1 MRTPGGNSRE
11 PNSPARRRRGAGA
24 AHLRIWPRRCSH
36 RRWVEISLL
45 DLFIDW
51 NEAPQAARTRSC
63 LVPRLACC
71 SNRLQP
77 RLPRGA
83 LSAAP

>member
-1 MRTPGGNSRE
+1 MRTPSGNPRE
-11 PNSPARRRRGAGA
+11 PTSPARRGAGA
-24 AHLRIWPRRCSH
+24 AHLRKWPRRCSH

-63 LVPRLACC
+63 LVPRLATC
-71 SNRLQP
+71 SNRLHASRP
-77 RLPRGA
+77 GA
-83 LSAAP
+83 PLSLTP

>member
-1 MRTPGGNSRE
+1 
-11 PNSPARRRRGAGA
+11 
-24 AHLRIWPRRCSH
+24 
-36 RRWVEISLL
+36 L